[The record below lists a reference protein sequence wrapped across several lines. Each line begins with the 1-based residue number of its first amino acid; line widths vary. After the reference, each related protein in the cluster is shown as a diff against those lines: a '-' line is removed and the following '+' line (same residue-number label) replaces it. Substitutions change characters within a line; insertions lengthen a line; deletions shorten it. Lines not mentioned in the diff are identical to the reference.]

1 MQNGIFSDAAA
12 VCVTGQDLT
21 GFDRF
26 PKCWLIKHHAV
37 CVLLF
42 CEVSSR
48 EVLNVQDNSAF
59 VKQKGEN
66 WMTFSPLTAACW
78 LNRLSTLSKHT
89 YTQHTHQRYWNITH
103 TWAHKRGSHHVVL
116 RVAHHSVIV
125 FWLVFITV
133 CSKPSGDD
141 INPLA
146 FHTHANSCKTCP
158 PKKPFEE

>member
-89 YTQHTHQRYWNITH
+89 YTQRTHQRYWNITH
-103 TWAHKRGSHHVVL
+103 TWAHKRGFTPCCLTRGSPLSYCVL
-116 RVAHHSVIV
+116 ARVYHSLLQTIR
-125 FWLVFITV
+125 WWY
-133 CSKPSGDD
+133 KPSGF
-141 INPLA
+141 PY
-146 FHTHANSCKTCP
+146 TCKFLQNLPT
-158 PKKPFEE
+158 